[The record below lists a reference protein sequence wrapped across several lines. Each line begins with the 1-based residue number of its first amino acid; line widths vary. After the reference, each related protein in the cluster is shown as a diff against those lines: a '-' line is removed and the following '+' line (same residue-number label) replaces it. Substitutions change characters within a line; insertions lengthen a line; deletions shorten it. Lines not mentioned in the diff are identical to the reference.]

1 MTEDIQIRLTVRE
14 DCAALV
20 PLVEQYWRFEAI
32 EGFDAARVASLLE
45 QVLKDAVLGRAWM
58 ASVAGKPA
66 GYLLA
71 VFVFSLEFQGLT
83 AEIDELFV
91 VERHRGLGLGGRLL
105 DAAEAHFRTH
115 GCTHVALQIG
125 RDNEA
130 ARAFY
135 QRRGFSGR
143 NGFELVS
150 KALAD
155 KK

>member
-1 MTEDIQIRLTVRE
+1 VTENIHIRLAVPA
-14 DCAALV
+14 DSPALV
-20 PLVEQYWRFEAI
+20 PLVERYWRFEAI

-45 QVLKDAVLGRAWM
+45 QVLEDSVLGRAWI
-58 ASVAGKPA
+58 ATVDGIPA

-71 VFVFSLEFQGLT
+71 VFVFSLEFQGIT

-91 VERHRGLGLGGRLL
+91 VERHRSAGLGGKLL
-105 DAAEAHFRTH
+105 DAAEAHFRGA

-135 QRRGFSGR
+135 QRRGFAAR
-143 NGFELVS
+143 HGFELVS
-150 KALAD
+150 KPLAGA
-155 KK
+155 

>member
-1 MTEDIQIRLTVRE
+1 VTEDIQIRLAVPK
-14 DCAALV
+14 DSAALV

-32 EGFDAARVASLLE
+32 EGFDAQRVATLLG
-45 QVLKDAVLGRAWM
+45 QVLKDAALGRAWI
-58 ASVAGKPA
+58 ASVAGQPA

-91 VERHRGLGLGGRLL
+91 AERHRSAGLGGRLL
-105 DAAEAHFRTH
+105 DIAEAHFRAH

-135 QRRGFSGR
+135 QRRGFAGR
-143 NGFELVS
+143 NGYELVS
-150 KALAD
+150 KPLAPA
-155 KK
+155 